1 MKFVLVNESTS
12 TASNQGGA
20 LTPVVLQDIAVAVS
34 WQLNGDVAAEWG
46 GAGTYSLRV
55 GQPNGSDVQPTEV
68 AIWIKDALPDAPGA
82 AGYHDRLANGAS
94 VVYIGRDGS
103 DSLVQGANALSVTI
117 SHECCE
123 AVGDPP
129 ANFWADRGDGNE
141 EALEL
146 CDRVE
151 DTSYP
156 ALNGVTVSNFLLR
169 AAFDPGASAPFDKLG
184 VLRDRTAMTPGGYVI
199 LRTASSD
206 EHQQTPSGKAATARN
221 NMHRVSIQ
229 GNIRKE
235 RISKKKNPTSRTY
248 RRGVRL

>member
-1 MKFVLVNESTS
+1 MRFVLVNESKS
-12 TASNQGGA
+12 TAAGQGGVLMPA
-20 LTPVVLQDIAVAVS
+20 TLQDIAVAVS

-46 GAGTYSLRV
+46 GTGTYSVRV
-55 GQPNGSDVQPTEV
+55 GQPDGSDVQPTEV

-82 AGYHDRLANGAS
+82 AGYHDRLGNGAA

-103 DSLVQGANALSVTI
+103 DSLTQGGNALSVTI

-123 AVGDPP
+123 AAGDPP

-151 DTSYP
+151 DTSYAAP
-156 ALNGVTVSNFLLR
+156 NGVTVSNFLLR
-169 AAFDPGASAPFDKLG
+169 AAFDPGASAPYDKLG
-184 VLRDRTAMTPGGYVI
+184 VLKDRTGMTPGGYVI

-206 EHQQTPSGKAATARN
+206 EHQQTPSGKSAAGASAK
-221 NMHRVSIQ
+221 HRVSIQ
-229 GNIRKE
+229 GTIRTSKLN
-235 RISKKKNPTSRTY
+235 KKKNPSSRTY

>member
-1 MKFVLVNESTS
+1 VQFVLVNESTS
-12 TASNQGGA
+12 AAANQGGA
-20 LTPVVLQDIAVAVS
+20 LTPSILQDIAVAVS

-46 GAGTYSLRV
+46 GNGTYSLRV
-55 GQPNGSDVQPTEV
+55 GQPDGGDVGQTEV

-82 AGYHDRLANGAS
+82 AGYHDRLGNGAA

-103 DSLVQGANALSVTI
+103 DSLTKGANALSVTI

-123 AVGDPP
+123 AAGDPP
-129 ANFWADRGDGNE
+129 AAFWADRGDGNE

-151 DTSYP
+151 DTSYAAP
-156 ALNGVTVSNFLLR
+156 NGVTVSNFLLR
-169 AAFDPGASAPFDKLG
+169 AAFDPGAPAPYDKLG
-184 VLRDRTAMTPGGYVI
+184 VLKDRAGMTPGGYVI

-206 EHQQTPSGKAATARN
+206 EHQQRPSGKAAGEAQ
-221 NMHRVSIQ
+221 HRVSIQ
-229 GNIRKE
+229 GNIRKGK
-235 RISKKKNPTSRTY
+235 ISKKKNPTSRTY

>member
-1 MKFVLVNESTS
+1 MRFVLVNESTS
-12 TASNQGGA
+12 TSASQGGA
-20 LTPVVLQDIAVAVS
+20 LAPDVLQDIAVAAS

-55 GQPNGSDVQPTEV
+55 GKPDGSDVQPTEI

-82 AGYHDRLANGAS
+82 AGYHDRLDNGAA

-103 DSLVQGANALSVTI
+103 NTLTQGANALSVTI

-123 AVGDPP
+123 AAGDPP

-151 DTSYP
+151 DTSYAAP
-156 ALNGVTVSNFLLR
+156 NGVTVSNFLLR
-169 AAFDPGASAPFDKLG
+169 AAFDPGAGGPYDKLG
-184 VLRDRTAMTPGGYVI
+184 VLKDRTAMTPGGYVI

-206 EHQQTPSGKAATARN
+206 EHQETPGATAAAGRRVAY
-221 NMHRVSIQ
+221 RVSIQ
-229 GNIRKE
+229 GTIRKVKLA
-235 RISKKKNPTSRTY
+235 KKKNPSSRTY
-248 RRGVRL
+248 KRGVRL

>member
-1 MKFVLVNESTS
+1 MRFVLVNESQS
-12 TASNQGGA
+12 TAANQGGT
-20 LTPVVLQDIAVAVS
+20 LTPAILQDIAVAVS

-46 GAGTYSLRV
+46 GTGSYSLRV
-55 GQPNGSDVQPTEV
+55 GQTNGSDVQPTEV

-82 AGYHDRLANGAS
+82 AGYHDRLGNGAS

-103 DSLVQGANALSVTI
+103 DSLTQGANALSVTI

-123 AVGDPP
+123 AAGDPP

-151 DTSYP
+151 DTSYAAP
-156 ALNGVTVSNFLLR
+156 NGVTVSNFLLR
-169 AAFDPGASAPFDKLG
+169 AAFDPGAPSPYDKLG
-184 VLRDRTAMTPGGYVI
+184 ALKDRTGMTPGGYVI

-206 EHQQTPSGKAATARN
+206 EHQQTPGGGASAK
-221 NMHRVSIQ
+221 HRVSIL
-229 GNIRKE
+229 GNIRKQKL
-235 RISKKKNPTSRTY
+235 SKKKNPTSRTY
-248 RRGVRL
+248 KRGVRL